1 MEMKERGADERPA
14 RTAEEAV
21 ERLRAALRGVG
32 VVLPSLRVDPLSVSA
47 EDPYALV
54 DLGRCNLGVASRLA
68 AALRAKAP
76 EYAVDSRSGRL
87 GEVMGQVGGRVQL
100 RPVGGGREWDCPPDS
115 VEPAPP
121 DEVLRERVR
130 RLNRESVSSAT

>member
-1 MEMKERGADERPA
+1 MEVKETNAGDRPA

-21 ERLRAALRGVG
+21 ERLRAALCRVG
-32 VVLPSLRVDPLSVSA
+32 VVLPSLRVDPLSVSR

-68 AALRAKAP
+68 AALNRAC
-76 EYAVDSRSGRL
+76 EYAVDARTGRL
-87 GEVMGQVGGRVQL
+87 GEVMGRVGGRVQL
-100 RPVGGGREWDCPPDS
+100 RPIGGGREWDCPPES

-121 DEVLRERVR
+121 DAVLRERVR
-130 RLNRESVSSAT
+130 QLNRVSVSGVT

>member
-1 MEMKERGADERPA
+1 MEAKDVTAGERPA

-21 ERLRAALRGVG
+21 ERLRAALYRVG
-32 VVLPSLRVDPLSVSA
+32 VVLPSLRVDPLSVSD

-68 AALRAKAP
+68 AALNRAS
-76 EYAVDSRSGRL
+76 EYVVDTRSGRL
-87 GEVMGQVGGRVQL
+87 GEVMGRVGGRVRL
-100 RPVGGGREWDCPPDS
+100 RPVGGGREWDCPPES

-121 DEVLRERVR
+121 EEVLRERVR
-130 RLNRESVSSAT
+130 RLNRDRVRGVT